1 MITTFQYRQ
10 EDQFREASNAVK
22 LKQLH
27 AEGDY
32 MGLLELA
39 LLMNHEACYKNS
51 AMLWAM
57 QESLEANRPNHKG
70 RNEDQYGEMVDTT
83 ISKLIQLKMKKALDA
98 SKASLP
104 SLEEEDQSK

>member
-1 MITTFQYRQ
+1 MITPFQYRQ

-57 QESLEANRPNHKG
+57 
-70 RNEDQYGEMVDTT
+70 
-83 ISKLIQLKMKKALDA
+83 
-98 SKASLP
+98 
-104 SLEEEDQSK
+104 